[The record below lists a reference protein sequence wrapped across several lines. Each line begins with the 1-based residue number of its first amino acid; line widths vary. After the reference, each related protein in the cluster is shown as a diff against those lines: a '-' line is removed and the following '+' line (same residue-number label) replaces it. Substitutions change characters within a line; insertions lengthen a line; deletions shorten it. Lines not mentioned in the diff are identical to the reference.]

1 MPSNASVTE
10 TTRKTTNTSTTLV
23 KNRAHHEMT
32 LQTSNLLNLCDDIQ
46 WKIGKEIKFKRIEED
61 VKKRKA
67 FLNMCMGSSV
77 NLYSSVG
84 KNVKFYNDC
93 LRYQFEEEI
102 HDKIHAVTETNNGN
116 AFFVKTM
123 CFFYLEI
130 KVRILFYHI
139 ADELNCRNFYKACV
153 DSYDPE
159 MYLDDSDSD
168 HDFYTDSDED

>member
-1 MPSNASVTE
+1 MPSTASVPKQPKQPKQPNM
-10 TTRKTTNTSTTLV
+10 TT
-23 KNRAHHEMT
+23 
-32 LQTSNLLNLCDDIQ
+32 QPSNLIQLCDDIQ

-61 VKKRKA
+61 AKKRKK
-67 FLNMCMGSSV
+67 FMNMCMGSSV
-77 NLYSSVG
+77 NLYSNVG
-84 KNVKFYNDC
+84 KNVKLYNDC
-93 LRYQFEEEI
+93 IRYQFEEEI